1 MMSVWKKL
9 KYALTNH
16 CETREN
22 HEDEQ
27 LRSRYYKATNNTV
40 IQAVKEL
47 FTSSPD
53 YELLSVSE
61 ERGEFSATTR
71 RGKKVFIVVTV
82 ISVRPLETAVDFSV
96 TTETTFLPLD
106 FGRSRQVI
114 IDLYRKLDQ
123 RLPYIGSGMN
133 A

>member
-1 MMSVWKKL
+1 MSAWKKW

-22 HEDEQ
+22 HEDEE
-27 LRSRYYKATNNTV
+27 LRSHYYKATNNAV
-40 IQAVKEL
+40 MKAVKEL
-47 FTSSPD
+47 FSSSPE
-53 YELLSVSE
+53 YELLSISE
-61 ERGEFSATTR
+61 ERGEFSAQTR
-71 RGKKVFIVVTV
+71 RGKKAFIVATV

-96 TTETTFLPLD
+96 TTETTLLPFD
-106 FGRSRQVI
+106 FGRSRSVI

-123 RLPYIGSGMN
+123 RLPYIGSGLN